1 MVRLTSSFIVAV
13 AVIASL
19 QAQDRRTAATPVAG
33 GTGTAQMY
41 SQLMH
46 VRFTSPV
53 VAPAGPPGG
62 ESEVR
67 ARLLNPVLGRGATP
81 QTILIPAE
89 VDVNIQVRLIAGN
102 AARTNATLY
111 LRIMSANVDPAFGR
125 TRFSSGEVRHEYV
138 GWPKADEVL
147 IPQNATLSFP
157 LYGIAPDPS
166 MTAADAKF
174 PSHPI
179 LQQSALRVALIDQPI
194 DVTNAGSNK
203 LFRAQLTEDMEYT
216 GGPSAPMPAGVIML
230 PKGTEVWVRSYEPDP
245 EAQLGHGANMSIDF
259 VVISGKRINIRTV
272 PQRRPFTPGAMAF
285 APDGKSRVPEALWPT
300 NQPRRMVLSE
310 QQEISDNGTTLWTY
324 PENPN
329 KAEEYRNAPGTP
341 QGPVPQLP
349 SPAGTGTQR
358 PAPPSTTSGDE
369 ARKRA
374 EALRACQQKA
384 IAEHSRAGGAELAQ
398 ALAACSQPK

>member
-1 MVRLTSSFIVAV
+1 MLRLISSFIVAF
-13 AVIASL
+13 AVLTSL
-19 QAQDRRTAATPVAG
+19 QAQDRRTAVTPVAG

-67 ARLLNPVLGRGATP
+67 ARLLNPVLGRGATQ
-81 QTILIPAE
+81 QTVLIPAD
-89 VDVNIQVRLIAGN
+89 VDVNIQVRLTAGN

-111 LRIMSANVDPAFGR
+111 LRVMSANVDPAVGR
-125 TRFSSGEVRHEYV
+125 TRFSSSEVRHEYV

-157 LYGIAPDPS
+157 LYGIAPDS
-166 MTAADAKF
+166 SAAAGDAKY

-179 LQQSALRVALIDQPI
+179 LQQSALRVALVDQPI

-216 GGPSAPMPAGVIML
+216 GGPSAPMPAGAITL

-245 EAQLGHGANMSIDF
+245 EAQLGHGANMSVDF
-259 VVISGKRINIRTV
+259 VVINGKRINIRTV

-285 APDGKSRVPEALWPT
+285 SSDGKSRVPEALWPT
-300 NQPRRMVLSE
+300 NQPRRVVLSE

-349 SPAGTGTQR
+349 SPAGTGPQR
-358 PAPPSTTSGDE
+358 PTAPPTTSGDE

-384 IAEHSRAGGAELAQ
+384 IAEHSRAGGIELAQ
-398 ALAACSQPK
+398 ALAACNQPK